1 MRIGAT
7 IKIIPS
13 HLQSVLE
20 VIVTRMGRVQD
31 QTVPSALE
39 QIAMRM
45 VPVLGKIAIAAP
57 VLTVDRTENA
67 KAQTVPKIQHRL
79 PLLVL
84 GQIVIQTERVQGQTV
99 RSVLEQIAMRTAT
112 VLARIVSAVK
122 ERIAVRMENVSVRI
136 VTVVEEK
143 AVHPIRRRH
152 QTQTV
157 TRAKKTLIL
166 WIVKTN
172 VGQV

>member
-7 IKIIPS
+7 IKTSPS
-13 HLQSVLE
+13 HLQSALGR
-20 VIVTRMGRVQD
+20 IVNRMAHVQD
-31 QTVPSALE
+31 QIVLSVLAK
-39 QIAMRM
+39 IAMRM

-67 KAQTVPKIQHRL
+67 KAQTVPKIQRHHL
-79 PLLVL
+79 LLVL
-84 GQIVIQTERVQGQTV
+84 EVTVTRMARVQGQTV
-99 RSVLEQIAMRTAT
+99 PSVLEQIAMRTAT
-112 VLARIVSAVK
+112 VLAQIVSAVK
-122 ERIAVRMENVSVRI
+122 ELIAARTENVSVWI

-157 TRAKKTLIL
+157 TR
-166 WIVKTN
+166 V
-172 VGQV
+172 